1 MDKLGCYRQIVEQ
14 VIREYASH
22 KPSNGKIESEA
33 VIDREGDH
41 YEVLNVGWDRA
52 ERVHDTIIH
61 GDIVD
66 GKIWIQCNNT
76 DRLLADEFVE
86 AGVPKEDIVLAF
98 HPAEL
103 AAHGIRCAVADSF
116 VCGVIL
122 LKPADFGLAKWGIS
136 RSECR
141 LSRLRQGY
149 SPSRP

>member
-1 MDKLGCYRQIVEQ
+1 MDKLNRYRQVVEQ

-22 KPSNGKIESEA
+22 KPSNGQIQSEA

-41 YEVLNVGWDRA
+41 YQVLNVGWDQV

-61 GDIVD
+61 VDIVE

-76 DRLLADEFVE
+76 DRLLADELVE

-103 AAHGIRCAVADSF
+103 WQHTGFGVAPPTASHS
-116 VCGVIL
+116 G
-122 LKPADFGLAKWGIS
+122 
-136 RSECR
+136 
-141 LSRLRQGY
+141 
-149 SPSRP
+149 